1 MESNKSPL
9 PEEPIE
15 EGVET
20 TGNKTENQKNESLSA
35 SQIWNRL
42 LRLGLGETTLRTGT
56 VVATGLLVLLVV
68 WVMGSYFLKGQK
80 SSGSSTATPTA
91 ESIASMP
98 TLPSVQNPLAYAASN
113 FSINRAADYHTNL
126 PAKPRE
132 DIIEYQVVAGDT
144 VFGIAEKFG
153 LQPEWVLWSNKHIL
167 GDNPA
172 FIRPGLTLL
181 IPPFQGV
188 VHQWVAGID
197 GLNGVAK
204 GTDSTVD
211 AILDWPWN
219 HLDRATIGDYA
230 MPNIPDGK
238 LLFIPHG
245 TGQYTDWLPTFS
257 RSNPAAAQTMG
268 PGYCGLVYDGPIG
281 DGTFVWPTT
290 ETYLS
295 GYDWSPSTNH
305 FGIDIAGK
313 IGNMV
318 MAVDD
323 GVVVYSG
330 WNNYGYGNLIVVDH
344 GNGWQSVYAHL
355 DQTIKGCGD
364 YVFQGEQIGMLGTT
378 GNSSGPHLHFE
389 LRTTDGQKVNP
400 WNFLPH

>member
-1 MESNKSPL
+1 MDSKKSPL
-9 PEEPIE
+9 PEEQLE

-20 TGNKTENQKNESLSA
+20 TGNKTEIPSKESLSA

-42 LRLGLGETTLRTGT
+42 LRLVLGETTLRTGT

-80 SSGSSTATPTA
+80 SSTPATPTT
-91 ESIASMP
+91 ESIASVP
-98 TLPSVQNPLAYAASN
+98 TLPVVQNPLAYAASN
-113 FSINRAADYHTNL
+113 FTINRAADYHTNL

-188 VHQWVAGID
+188 VHKWVAGVD

-204 GTDSTVD
+204 GTSSNVD
-211 AILDWPWN
+211 VILDWPWN
-219 HLDRATIGDYA
+219 DLNRATIGDYA

-238 LLFIPHG
+238 LIFIPHG
-245 TGQYTDWLPTFS
+245 TGQYTDWLPIFS
-257 RSNPAAAQTMG
+257 RDNPAAAQIMG
-268 PGYCGLVYDGPIG
+268 PGYCGQVYDGPIG
-281 DGTFVWPTT
+281 NGTFVWPTT
-290 ETYLS
+290 ETWLS

-305 FGIDIAGK
+305 FGIDIAGD
-313 IGNMV
+313 IGNIIYS
-318 MAVDD
+318 VDD

-330 WNNYGYGNLIVVDH
+330 ENNWGYGILLVVDH

-355 DQTIKGCGD
+355 NQVIKGCGD

-389 LRTTDGQKVNP
+389 LRTSDGQKVNP
-400 WNFLPH
+400 WNFLAK

>member
-9 PEEPIE
+9 PGEPLD
-15 EGVET
+15 EGVEST
-20 TGNKTENQKNESLSA
+20 DNQTENPKNELPSSGQL
-35 SQIWNRL
+35 WNRL

-56 VVATGLLVLLVV
+56 IVATGLLVLLVV

-80 SSGSSTATPTA
+80 NTPEITPTV
-91 ESIASMP
+91 ESIVAMP
-98 TLPSVQNPLAYAASN
+98 TLLSAQNPLAYTVSN
-113 FSINRAADYHTNL
+113 FTISRAADYHTNQ

-132 DIIEYQVVAGDT
+132 DVIEYQVVAGDT
-144 VFGIAEKFG
+144 IFGIAEKFG

-238 LLFIPHG
+238 LIFIPHG
-245 TGQYTDWLPTFS
+245 TGQYTDWLPTFT
-257 RSNPAAAQTMG
+257 RANPAAAQTMG

-281 DGTFVWPTT
+281 NGTFVWPTT

-313 IGNMV
+313 IGNMILS
-318 MAVDD
+318 VDA

-355 DQTIKGCGD
+355 DQIIKGCGD
-364 YVFQGEQIGMLGTT
+364 YVSQGEQIGMLGRPVIPLVRTCILNCAQQT
-378 GNSSGPHLHFE
+378 GKRLTPGIS
-389 LRTTDGQKVNP
+389 
-400 WNFLPH
+400 

>member
-1 MESNKSPL
+1 MESNHPHL
-9 PEEPIE
+9 PEEPQD
-15 EGVET
+15 EGLA
-20 TGNKTENQKNESLSA
+20 TGNKEPQNKKQEEFSTSRL
-35 SQIWNRL
+35 WNRL
-42 LRLGLGETTLRTGT
+42 LRFGLGESAMQTGT
-56 VVATGLLVLLVV
+56 VIATGLLVLLVV

-80 SSGSSTATPTA
+80 ASAQVTPTA
-91 ESIASMP
+91 EAIATMP
-98 TLPSVQNPLAYAASN
+98 TLPSAQNPQVLSVSD
-113 FSINRAADYHTNL
+113 FSIIRAADYHTNL

-132 DIIEYQVVAGDT
+132 DIIEYTVVAGDT
-144 VFGIAEKFG
+144 IFGIAEKFG

-172 FIRPGLTLL
+172 FIRPGLVLL

-188 VHQWVAGID
+188 VHQWVAGVD

-204 GTDSTVD
+204 GTDGNVD
-211 AILDWPWN
+211 EILDWPWN
-219 HLDRATIGDYA
+219 KLDRATIGDYA

-238 LLFIPHG
+238 LIFIPHG
-245 TGQYTDWLPTFS
+245 TGQFTDWLPKFT
-257 RSNPAAAQTMG
+257 RDNPAAAQTMG

-281 DGTFVWPTT
+281 NGTFIWPTT
-290 ETYLS
+290 ETWLS
-295 GYDWSPSTNH
+295 GYDWSPATNH

-313 IGNMV
+313 IGNPV
-318 MAVDD
+318 YAVDA
-323 GVVVYSG
+323 GVIVYSG

-355 DQTIKGCGD
+355 NQVRKGCGD
-364 YVFQGEQIGMLGTT
+364 YVQQGEPVGDLGTT

-400 WNFLPH
+400 WNFLQH

>member
-1 MESNKSPL
+1 MDSNRSPL
-9 PEEPIE
+9 PEEPQDEGLQPGNNEQLPKTKE
-15 EGVET
+15 EFS
-20 TGNKTENQKNESLSA
+20 TGRM
-35 SQIWNRL
+35 WNRL
-42 LRLGLGETTLRTGT
+42 LRFGLGESAMQTGT
-56 VVATGLLVLLVV
+56 VLATGLLVLLVV
-68 WVMGSYFLKGQK
+68 WVMGTYFLKGQK
-80 SSGSSTATPTA
+80 SSEQATPTA
-91 ESIASMP
+91 ETIAVMP
-98 TLPSVQNPLAYAASN
+98 TLPSAQNPLAFAVSN

-144 VFGIAEKFG
+144 IFGIAEKFG

-188 VHQWVAGID
+188 VHQWVAGVD

-204 GTDSTVD
+204 GTSASVD
-211 AILDWPWN
+211 DILDWPWN
-219 HLDRATIGDYA
+219 HLDRDTIGDYS

-238 LLFIPHG
+238 LIFIPHG
-245 TGQYTDWLPTFS
+245 TGQFTDWLPTFT
-257 RSNPAAAQTMG
+257 RANPAAASTMG

-281 DGTFVWPTT
+281 NGTFIWPTT

-295 GYDWSPSTNH
+295 GYNYSPSTNH

-313 IGNMV
+313 IGNPV
-318 MAVDD
+318 YGVDA

-330 WNNYGYGNLIVVDH
+330 WNTNGYGNLIVVDH

-355 DQTIKGCGD
+355 NQVRLGCGD
-364 YVFQGEQIGMLGTT
+364 YVFQGDVIGDLGTT
-378 GNSSGPHLHFE
+378 GNSTGPHLHFE
-389 LRTTDGQKVNP
+389 LRNGSTKVNP
-400 WNFLPH
+400 WDYLAH

>member
-1 MESNKSPL
+1 MDSNRSPL
-9 PEEPIE
+9 PEDPQE
-15 EGVET
+15 EGLEPGNNEQQPNKKEEFS
-20 TGNKTENQKNESLSA
+20 TGRL
-35 SQIWNRL
+35 WNRL
-42 LRLGLGETTLRTGT
+42 LRFGLGESAMQTGT
-56 VVATGLLVLLVV
+56 VLATGLLVLLVV
-68 WVMGSYFLKGQK
+68 WVMGTYFLKGHKTSEQ
-80 SSGSSTATPTA
+80 ATPTT
-91 ESIASMP
+91 ETIAVVP
-98 TLPSVQNPLAYAASN
+98 TLPPAQNPLALAVSN

-144 VFGIAEKFG
+144 IFGIAEKFG

-172 FIRPGLTLL
+172 FIKPGLTLL

-204 GTDSTVD
+204 GTNSNVD
-211 AILDWPWN
+211 DILDWPWN
-219 HLDRATIGDYA
+219 HLDRNTIGDYA

-238 LLFIPHG
+238 LIFIPHG
-245 TGQYTDWLPTFS
+245 TGQFTDWLPTFT
-257 RSNPAAAQTMG
+257 RANPAAASTMG

-281 DGTFVWPTT
+281 NGTFIWPTT

-295 GYDWSPSTNH
+295 GYDYSPSTNH
-305 FGIDIAGK
+305 LGIDIAGS
-313 IGNMV
+313 IGNPV
-318 MAVDD
+318 YSVDD

-330 WNNYGYGNLIVVDH
+330 WSNLGYGNLIVVDH

-355 DQTIKGCGD
+355 NQVRLHCGE
-364 YVFQGEQIGMLGTT
+364 YAFQGDPVGDLGTT
-378 GNSSGPHLHFE
+378 GNSTGPHLHFE
-389 LRTTDGQKVNP
+389 LRNGSIKVNP
-400 WNFLPH
+400 WDYLIH

>member
-1 MESNKSPL
+1 MDHNPSPRPDET
-9 PEEPIE
+9 PEE
-15 EGVET
+15 GLAAQQDHET
-20 TGNKTENQKNESLSA
+20 ATNKAPVSA

-42 LRLGLGETTLRTGT
+42 LRLGLGETTLRTGM

-68 WVMGSYFLKGQK
+68 WVMSAYFLKGKKNEPQAT
-80 SSGSSTATPTA
+80 STAET
-91 ESIASMP
+91 IAAMP
-98 TLPSVQNPLAYAASN
+98 TLPSVQNPQAFLSSG

-132 DIIEYQVVAGDT
+132 DIIEYTVEKGDT

-153 LQPEWVLWSNKHIL
+153 LQPEWVLWCNKHIL

-172 FIRPGLTLL
+172 FIRPGLVLL

-188 VHQWVAGID
+188 VHQWVAGVD

-204 GTDSTVD
+204 GTSGNVD
-211 AILDWPWN
+211 EILDWPWN
-219 HLDRATIGDYA
+219 NLNRDTIGDFA

-238 LLFIPHG
+238 LVFIPHG
-245 TGQYTDWLPTFS
+245 TGQYTDWLPIFS
-257 RSNPAAAQTMG
+257 RDNPAAAQIMG
-268 PGYCGLVYDGPIG
+268 PGYCGQVYDGPIG
-281 DGTFVWPTT
+281 NGTFIWPTT
-290 ETYLS
+290 ETWLS
-295 GYDWSPSTNH
+295 GYDWSPGTNH
-305 FGIDIAGK
+305 FGIDVAGD
-313 IGNMV
+313 IGNIIYT
-318 MAVDD
+318 VDD

-364 YVFQGEQIGMLGTT
+364 YVFQGEQIGMMGTT

-389 LRTTDGQKVNP
+389 LRTSDGQKVNP
-400 WNFLPH
+400 WNFLIR

>member
-1 MESNKSPL
+1 MDLTPSPRPDIA
-9 PEEPIE
+9 PEEGIAAQQDR
-15 EGVET
+15 ET
-20 TGNKTENQKNESLSA
+20 PPGKAPVSA

-42 LRLGLGETTLRTGT
+42 LRLGLGETTLRTGM

-68 WVMGSYFLKGQK
+68 WVMSAYFLKGKKNAPQ
-80 SSGSSTATPTA
+80 ATPTV
-91 ESIASMP
+91 ETIAAMP
-98 TLPSVQNPLAYAASN
+98 TLPSVQNPLAYLSSD
-113 FSINRAADYHTNL
+113 FSINRVADYHTNL

-132 DIIEYQVVAGDT
+132 DIIEYTVEKGDT

-153 LQPEWVLWSNKHIL
+153 LQPEWVLWCNKHIL

-172 FIRPGLTLL
+172 FIRPGLVLL

-188 VHQWVAGID
+188 VHQWVAGVD

-204 GTDSTVD
+204 GTNGNVD
-211 AILDWPWN
+211 DILDWPWN
-219 HLDRATIGDYA
+219 NLNRDTIGDYA

-238 LLFIPHG
+238 LVFIPRG

-257 RSNPAAAQTMG
+257 RDNPAAAQIMG
-268 PGYCGLVYDGPIG
+268 PGYCGQVYDGPIG
-281 DGTFVWPTT
+281 NGTFIWPTT
-290 ETYLS
+290 ETWLS

-305 FGIDIAGK
+305 FGIDVAGD
-313 IGNMV
+313 IGNIIY
-318 MAVDD
+318 AVDD

-400 WNFLPH
+400 WNFLIY

>member
-1 MESNKSPL
+1 MDSNQSPL
-9 PEEPIE
+9 PEESRE
-15 EGVET
+15 AGTE
-20 TGNKTENQKNESLSA
+20 TGNKQSQSKNSGNLST

-42 LRLGLGETTLRTGT
+42 LRFGLGESAIQTGT
-56 VVATGLLVLLVV
+56 VIATGLLVLLVV

-80 SSGSSTATPTA
+80 NSSQATPTVNSSA
-91 ESIASMP
+91 AMP
-98 TLPSVQNPLAYAASN
+98 TLPSVQNPLALNVSN
-113 FSINRAADYHTNL
+113 FAINRDADFHTNL
-126 PAKPRE
+126 PSKPRE

-172 FIRPGLTLL
+172 FIRPGLVLL

-188 VHQWVAGID
+188 VHQWVAGVD
-197 GLNGVAK
+197 GLNGVSK
-204 GTDSTVD
+204 GTFSNVD
-211 AILDWPWN
+211 DILDWPWN
-219 HLDRATIGDYA
+219 QLDRATIGEYS

-245 TGQYTDWLPTFS
+245 TGQFTDWLPTFT
-257 RSNPAAAQTMG
+257 RENPAAAQTMG

-281 DGTFVWPTT
+281 NGTFIWPTT

-295 GYDWSPSTNH
+295 GYDYSPSTNH
-305 FGIDIAGK
+305 FGIDIAGS
-313 IGNMV
+313 IGNPIY
-318 MAVDD
+318 AVDD

-355 DQTIKGCGD
+355 NLTLKICGE
-364 YVFQGEQIGMLGTT
+364 YVFQGDPIGELGTT

-389 LRTTDGQKVNP
+389 LRRSDGQKVNP
-400 WNFLPH
+400 WDFLAQ

>member
-1 MESNKSPL
+1 MEPTIPPRPDQE
-9 PEEPIE
+9 PEAGMPAE
-15 EGVET
+15 EHRQT
-20 TGNKTENQKNESLSA
+20 TSAKPPASA
-35 SQIWNRL
+35 SQIWNRI
-42 LRLGLGETTLRTGT
+42 LRLGLGETTLRTGMLIT
-56 VVATGLLVLLVV
+56 TGLLVLLVV
-68 WVMGSYFLKGQK
+68 WVMGTYFLTGQK
-80 SSGSSTATPTA
+80 NSNEATPTA
-91 ESIASMP
+91 EEIAMIP
-98 TLPSVQNPLAYAASN
+98 TLPSAQNPLALIASD

-126 PAKPRE
+126 PAKPRD
-132 DIIEYQVVAGDT
+132 DIIEYIVQQGDT

-153 LQPEWVLWSNKHIL
+153 LQPEWVLWCNKHIL

-172 FIRPGLTLL
+172 FIRPGLVLL

-188 VHQWVAGID
+188 VHQWVGGVD

-204 GTDSTVD
+204 GTNSSVD

-219 HLDRATIGDYA
+219 DLDRATIGDYA

-238 LLFIPHG
+238 LIFIPNG

-257 RSNPAAAQTMG
+257 RDNPAAAQIMG
-268 PGYCGLVYDGPIG
+268 PGYCGEVYDGPIG
-281 DGTFVWPTT
+281 TGTFIWPTT
-290 ETYLS
+290 ETWLS

-305 FGIDIAGK
+305 FGIDIAGD
-313 IGNMV
+313 IGNIIYS
-318 MAVDD
+318 VDD

-364 YVFQGEQIGMLGTT
+364 YVFQGEQIAMLGTT

-400 WNFLPH
+400 WNFLIQ

>member
-1 MESNKSPL
+1 MESNRSPL
-9 PEEPIE
+9 PEDPQE
-15 EGVET
+15 EGLE
-20 TGNKTENQKNESLSA
+20 TGNKEQPKNKEEFSTGR
-35 SQIWNRL
+35 IWNRL
-42 LRLGLGETTLRTGT
+42 LRFGLGESAMQTGT
-56 VVATGLLVLLVV
+56 VLATGLLVLLVV
-68 WVMGSYFLKGQK
+68 WVMGTYFLKGQK
-80 SSGSSTATPTA
+80 TSTQVATPTV
-91 ESIASMP
+91 ESIALMP
-98 TLPSVQNPLAYAASN
+98 TLPSAQNPLALAVSD

-144 VFGIAEKFG
+144 IFGIAEKFG

-188 VHQWVAGID
+188 VHQWVAGVD

-204 GTDSTVD
+204 GTNASVD
-211 AILDWPWN
+211 DILDWPWN
-219 HLDRATIGDYA
+219 HLDRATIGDYS

-238 LLFIPHG
+238 LIFIPHG
-245 TGQYTDWLPTFS
+245 TGQFTDWLPTFT
-257 RSNPAAAQTMG
+257 RANPAAAQTMG

-281 DGTFVWPTT
+281 NGTFIWPTT
-290 ETYLS
+290 ETWLS
-295 GYDWSPSTNH
+295 GYDWSPATNH

-313 IGNMV
+313 IGNPV
-318 MAVDD
+318 YAVDA

-355 DQTIKGCGD
+355 NQTRKGCGD
-364 YVFQGEQIGMLGTT
+364 YVFQGDVIGDLGTT

-400 WNFLPH
+400 WNFLAK